1 MGSAQKI
8 ERRKSKLVGKYVG
21 KKGGNLGRNE
31 KRERKLTPERRERL
45 WKDGL
50 KEQKAK
56 KVKGENRNE

>member
-1 MGSAQKI
+1 VGSAQKI